1 MVITIVIT
9 LSYIGCFR
17 SEFAY
22 FRIILVIDLDQCK
35 TEIELDEFYGS
46 DTFPILNEC
55 LINERIAT

>member
-9 LSYIGCFR
+9 LSYIGYFR

-22 FRIILVIDLDQCK
+22 FLIILAIDLDQCK

-46 DTFPILNEC
+46 DIFPILNEC
-55 LINERIAT
+55 IINERIAT